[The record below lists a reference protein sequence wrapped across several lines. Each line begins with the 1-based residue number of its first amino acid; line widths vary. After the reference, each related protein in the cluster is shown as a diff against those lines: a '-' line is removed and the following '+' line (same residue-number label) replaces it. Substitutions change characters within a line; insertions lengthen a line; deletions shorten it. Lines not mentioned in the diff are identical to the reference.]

1 VSSQQVGRPA
11 ELLRVAAVADSRT
24 RRPAV
29 RRFRCPER
37 SRKAPT
43 RWRTEGLIGSGGLA
57 HHPRGVMACPPMSLD
72 HRRRGGVC
80 CALAASSAADRRRSW
95 RSHGGQD
102 RV

>member
-1 VSSQQVGRPA
+1 VSSQQ
-11 ELLRVAAVADSRT
+11 LRVAAVADSRT

-57 HHPRGVMACPPMSLD
+57 HHRVGWWLGRDVARPSASRGCLLCA
-72 HRRRGGVC
+72 GG
-80 CALAASSAADRRRSW
+80 
-95 RSHGGQD
+95 
-102 RV
+102 

>member
-1 VSSQQVGRPA
+1 VSSQQ
-11 ELLRVAAVADSRT
+11 LRVAAVADSRT

-57 HHPRGVMACPPMSLD
+57 HHPRGVMAWPRCRSTIGVEGVSVVRWRLAPLPID
-72 HRRRGGVC
+72 GGPG
-80 CALAASSAADRRRSW
+80 ARMADRTE
-95 RSHGGQD
+95 
-102 RV
+102 